1 MRLDELG
8 DGSGSGVNE
17 PDVLPCLPVHG
28 TGSTPDSGAGITCSE
43 ASVQRLDS
51 QLLPGTTDA
60 LRASQRRMQR
70 AVQHYNENQTMASVD
85 IYARGV
91 PEYRR
96 ELLKFAAW
104 VARDGEPKWFTAPES
119 R

>member
-1 MRLDELG
+1 MCLDELG
-8 DGSGSGVNE
+8 DGSGSGEYQSN
-17 PDVLPCLPVHG
+17 VLPCLPLHG
-28 TGSTPDSGAGITCSE
+28 SGSETHSGAGTTCSE

-85 IYARGV
+85 IYANGK
-91 PEYRR
+91 PELRR
-96 ELLKFAAW
+96 ELIKFANW
-104 VARDGEPKWFTAPES
+104 VARYGDPKWFVK
-119 R
+119 